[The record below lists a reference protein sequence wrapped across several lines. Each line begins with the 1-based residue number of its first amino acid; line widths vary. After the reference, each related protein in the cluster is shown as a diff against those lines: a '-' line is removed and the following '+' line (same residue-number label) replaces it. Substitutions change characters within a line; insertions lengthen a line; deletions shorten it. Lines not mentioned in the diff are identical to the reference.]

1 MPPAYPK
8 TDILLTYKE
17 VMTQENAGAV
27 SRVVANLWKHSA
39 HRDALTVFGVPITQ
53 APLDNVNF
61 HPLPI
66 HMPWLYGK
74 NQGFFKAYLS
84 HLKNNPGQ
92 TPELVEIHSR
102 CHLARE
108 MKIARP
114 DLAVSLY
121 MHNDARMM
129 RGGKTVG
136 ERVWLIE
143 NLDAILFV
151 SDYLRQV
158 FIKDLPVDRLV
169 SDISAKCHVIGNEL
183 TRQAKKRPGKKK
195 TIILAGRMV
204 AEKGILEA
212 CQAAARILPNFPDWH
227 LHIVGGR
234 HFQKS
239 ALSAFKQSVQGALLP
254 IRNQSTQ
261 HGFLKGSDL
270 AILQSE
276 ASIAIVPSLWSEP
289 AGLTV
294 MEALMYGCALI
305 TTDKGGIP
313 ETATGRAEIAAI
325 HHLDINSDVDREKII
340 DIFAQKLQRLL
351 ARPETVRQLQ
361 DKAWHD
367 FPFDARNMAVN
378 ADKYRL
384 CVKS

>member
-8 TDILLTYKE
+8 TDILLAYKE
-17 VMTQENAGAV
+17 VMTQANAGAV
-27 SRVVANLWKHSA
+27 SKVVANLWKYSA
-39 HRDALTVFGVPITQ
+39 CREALTVFGVPITD

-61 HPLPI
+61 QPLPI
-66 HMPWLYGK
+66 RMSWLYGK
-74 NQGFFKAYLS
+74 NRGFLKAYLA
-84 HLKNNPGQ
+84 HLKNHPER

-102 CHLARE
+102 CLLAKE

-129 RGGKTVG
+129 RGGKTAG

-151 SDYLRQV
+151 SDYLKQG
-158 FIKDLPVDRLV
+158 FIKDLPVDRLAA
-169 SDISAKCHVIGNEL
+169 DISSKCHVIGNEL
-183 TRQAKKRPGKKK
+183 TRVAKKRPFKKK

-204 AEKGILEA
+204 PEKGILEA

-239 ALSAFKQSVQGALLP
+239 ALSAYEQSVQDALLP

-261 HGFLKGSDL
+261 HGFMKGADL
-270 AILQSE
+270 AILQAE
-276 ASIAIVPSLWSEP
+276 ASIALVPSLWDDP
-289 AGLTV
+289 APLAV
-294 MEALMYGCALI
+294 LEALLHGCALL

-313 ETATGRAEIAAI
+313 ETATSRAEIAAI
-325 HHLDINSDVDREKII
+325 RYLDIAVDTDREKII
-340 DIFAQKLQRLL
+340 DIFAQKLQELL
-351 ARPETVRQLQ
+351 VHPERVRQLQ

>member
-1 MPPAYPK
+1 
-8 TDILLTYKE
+8 
-17 VMTQENAGAV
+17 
-27 SRVVANLWKHSA
+27 
-39 HRDALTVFGVPITQ
+39 
-53 APLDNVNF
+53 
-61 HPLPI
+61 
-66 HMPWLYGK
+66 
-74 NQGFFKAYLS
+74 
-84 HLKNNPGQ
+84 
-92 TPELVEIHSR
+92 
-102 CHLARE
+102 
-108 MKIARP
+108 
-114 DLAVSLY
+114 
-121 MHNDARMM
+121 
-129 RGGKTVG
+129 
-136 ERVWLIE
+136 
-143 NLDAILFV
+143 
-151 SDYLRQV
+151 
-158 FIKDLPVDRLV
+158 
-169 SDISAKCHVIGNEL
+169 
-183 TRQAKKRPGKKK
+183 
-195 TIILAGRMV
+195 MV

-227 LHIVGGR
+227 LHVVGGR
-234 HFQKS
+234 HFKKS
-239 ALSAFKQSVQGALLP
+239 ALSAYEQSVQGALLP

-261 HGFLKGSDL
+261 HGFMKGTDL

-325 HHLDINSDVDREKII
+325 RHLDINSDVDREKII

-351 ARPETVRQLQ
+351 ARPETVRRLQ

-378 ADKYRL
+378 TDKYRL

>member
-1 MPPAYPK
+1 M
-8 TDILLTYKE
+8 
-17 VMTQENAGAV
+17 
-27 SRVVANLWKHSA
+27 
-39 HRDALTVFGVPITQ
+39 
-53 APLDNVNF
+53 
-61 HPLPI
+61 
-66 HMPWLYGK
+66 
-74 NQGFFKAYLS
+74 
-84 HLKNNPGQ
+84 
-92 TPELVEIHSR
+92 PELVEIHSR
-102 CHLARE
+102 CHLAKE

-114 DLAVSLY
+114 DVAVSLY

-129 RGGKTVG
+129 RGGKTAG

-151 SDYLRQV
+151 SDYLRQG
-158 FIKDLPVDRLV
+158 FIKDLPVDRLA
-169 SDISAKCHVIGNEL
+169 SDISAKCRVIGNEL
-183 TRQAKKRPGKKK
+183 TRVAKKRPGKKK
-195 TIILAGRMV
+195 TIILVGRMV

-212 CQAAARILPNFPDWH
+212 CQAAARILPDFPDWH

-234 HFQKS
+234 HFKKS
-239 ALSAFKQSVQGALLP
+239 ALSAYEQSVQGALLP

-261 HGFLKGSDL
+261 HGFMKGTEL

-276 ASIAIVPSLWSEP
+276 ASIAIVPSIWSEP

-294 MEALMYGCALI
+294 MEALMHGCALI

-351 ARPETVRQLQ
+351 ARPETVRRLQ